1 MCNHPQ
7 HRFPV
12 TKRYLGKAGQ
22 VLRFPLAVVL
32 GLLLLAVFPPIASA
46 QERGGDACAYEPV
59 ATPTETVQ

>member
-1 MCNHPQ
+1 M
-7 HRFPV
+7 
-12 TKRYLGKAGQ
+12 KRYLGNAGQ

-59 ATPTETVQ
+59 ATPTETLQ